1 MICLLQFL
9 DKYPN
14 EAPLVELS
22 SPSLPP
28 QLLRNKEKECIDK
41 AKEHIGQPQVRFIY
55 EIMYKFIQSNLFVPC
70 WREIKQV
77 AALCEGK
84 GILGNFLLLW

>member
-1 MICLLQFL
+1 ME
-9 DKYPN
+9 KYPN

-28 QLLRNKEKECIDK
+28 QLLRNKEKECVDK
-41 AKEHIGQPQVRFIY
+41 AKEYLGNPQVKHIY
-55 EIMYKFIQSNLFVPC
+55 EVIYKFIQLNLFIPC

-77 AALCEGK
+77 ATLCEGK
-84 GILGNFLLLW
+84 GILGKAFLCLCFY